1 MHRERMHKGA
11 NIDLTTVEKAGSMKL
26 AFSTTPRC
34 INGTVAMLAEADEAE
49 ESEEMKGGRRRR
61 MVI

>member
-1 MHRERMHKGA
+1 MHNGTNIGLNTVGEYREGM
-11 NIDLTTVEKAGSMKL
+11 EL

-34 INGTVAMLAEADEAE
+34 INGPVAMPVEADEPE
-49 ESEEMKGGRRRR
+49 ESEELREVARGGGW